1 MRVMLQGWSPG
12 LVMLSEME
20 KGVSNDAAKFSGGTK
35 LFVFLLNLKFCPV
48 FAGVDVNR
56 GLALGNGR
64 KNEG

>member
-35 LFVFLLNLKFCPV
+35 LFFY
-48 FAGVDVNR
+48 
-56 GLALGNGR
+56 
-64 KNEG
+64 